1 VVVASEVWT
10 AAELEQLTPAER
22 HEIFEASIITDL
34 EQAPAA
40 LVARAQARVERLIAE
55 TDTSQPG

>member
-1 VVVASEVWT
+1 MKVWP
-10 AAELEQLTPAER
+10 AAELEQLSSAER
-22 HEIFEASIITDL
+22 HKIFEASIVTDL

-40 LVARAQARVERLIAE
+40 FVARARSRVERLIAE